1 MAIRAYTLSRN
12 SFCQVG
18 TIDCNTR
25 QGEWKLF
32 LTMTPTECNRAQVYY
47 YAGTS
52 SLERSECNEKTADN
66 DEEFRRGYSLGKSLS
81 GFALEIVPSLLSM
94 IILGVLRICS

>member
-47 YAGTS
+47 YAGN
-52 SLERSECNEKTADN
+52 L
-66 DEEFRRGYSLGKSLS
+66 LS
-81 GFALEIVPSLLSM
+81 GTVRM
-94 IILGVLRICS
+94 QRKNRRQ